1 MHIVHKYADT
11 EMELGGVIGIF
22 FDTSAGNYD
31 NDFLEALWGD
41 GDDVDINLQSF
52 LSNIDFS
59 EYWNYPGSLTTPP
72 CTEGIKWTVIKDV
85 QPISDAQ
92 LERFTALW
100 ADLPEWAAGMGNN
113 RMVQDLGDRVLY
125 FEGDLQALE
134 EEAMSSSGAY
144 SLSVATATL
153 TAALTYLAF

>member
-85 QPISDAQ
+85 QPISDA
-92 LERFTALW
+92 
-100 ADLPEWAAGMGNN
+100 
-113 RMVQDLGDRVLY
+113 
-125 FEGDLQALE
+125 
-134 EEAMSSSGAY
+134 
-144 SLSVATATL
+144 
-153 TAALTYLAF
+153 